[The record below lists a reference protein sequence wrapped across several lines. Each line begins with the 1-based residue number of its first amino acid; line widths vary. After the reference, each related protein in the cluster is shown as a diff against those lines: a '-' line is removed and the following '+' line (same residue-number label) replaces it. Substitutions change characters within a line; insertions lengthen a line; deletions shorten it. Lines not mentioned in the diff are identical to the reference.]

1 MRGSGALP
9 AGETC
14 SSSAGAICGE
24 LAGWPSGPWLLPT
37 VTSVTH
43 KLLRVPNRLEENDQN
58 FFLLLV
64 LFCWFIL
71 CFFSFFGGYSQWAGP
86 LGETQLPLLASF

>member
-1 MRGSGALP
+1 MRGGGALP

-43 KLLRVPNRLEENDQN
+43 KLLRVPNRLEENERKKKALYSLIVAY
-58 FFLLLV
+58 FH
-64 LFCWFIL
+64 CWCYL
-71 CFFSFFGGYSQWAGP
+71 KK
-86 LGETQLPLLASF
+86 